1 MADQLTIGLLGGTG
15 PQGRGLALR
24 LALAGHRVLLGSRDA
39 ERAAGIV
46 ADLAGG
52 RDLPI
57 EGVANPDAANGADVV
72 FLVFPYAGQAQ
83 VLPGL
88 AGAIGDKV
96 VVDVINPLGWDDR
109 GPYLLEVPE
118 GSAAE
123 QAAALLPRARVVA
136 AFHHA
141 APKLL
146 ADPERQVETD
156 VLVASD
162 DPAAKGL
169 VLELADQ
176 IPGCRGV
183 DAGPLRLARQLEG
196 FTAVIVGINR
206 RHKIHAGLR
215 ISRLGDDK
223 RRRLN
228 AELRPAGGSRGL
240 KERSGSPPVEP
251 GPGRCQGAAR
261 GDRRDRRLQGGRAG
275 PRAHAGRGRGP
286 APADRLR

>member
-1 MADQLTIGLLGGTG
+1 M
-15 PQGRGLALR
+15 
-24 LALAGHRVLLGSRDA
+24 
-39 ERAAGIV
+39 
-46 ADLAGG
+46 
-52 RDLPI
+52 
-57 EGVANPDAANGADVV
+57 
-72 FLVFPYAGQAQ
+72 
-83 VLPGL
+83 LPGL
-88 AGAIGDKV
+88 AGPIGDKV
-96 VVDVINPLGWDDR
+96 VVDVINPLGWDEH
-109 GPYLLEVPE
+109 GPYLLAVPE

-162 DPAAKGL
+162 DPAAKWL

-176 IPGCRGV
+176 VPGCRGV
-183 DAGPLRLARQLEG
+183 DAGPLRTARQLEG

-215 ISRLGDDK
+215 ISRLGDDR

-228 AELRPAGGSRGL
+228 AELR
-240 KERSGSPPVEP
+240 
-251 GPGRCQGAAR
+251 AAR
-261 GDRRDRRLQGGRAG
+261 DREEG
-275 PRAHAGRGRGP
+275 P
-286 APADRLR
+286 

>member
-1 MADQLTIGLLGGTG
+1 VFLPDQLTIGLLGGTG

-24 LALAGHRVLLGSRDA
+24 FGLAGHRVLLGSRDPA
-39 ERAAGIV
+39 RAAGV
-46 ADLAGG
+46 VDDLVGG
-52 RDLPI
+52 RDLDI
-57 EGVANPDAANGADVV
+57 KGMGNQDAAAGADLV
-72 FLVFPYAGQAQ
+72 FLVFPFAGQAD
-83 VLPGL
+83 VLPDL
-88 AGAIGDKV
+88 AGPIGTKV
-96 VVDVINPLGWDDR
+96 VVDVINPLGWDEQ
-109 GPYLLEVPE
+109 GPYLLDVPE

-123 QAAALLPRARVVA
+123 QAAAWLPAARVVA

-146 ADPERQVETD
+146 IDSERQVETD
-156 VLVASD
+156 VLVVSD
-162 DPAAKGL
+162 HPEARGL
-169 VLELADQ
+169 VLGLADQ

-228 AELRPAGGSRGL
+228 AELRPANQDR
-240 KERSGSPPVEP
+240 EE
-251 GPGRCQGAAR
+251 GP
-261 GDRRDRRLQGGRAG
+261 
-275 PRAHAGRGRGP
+275 
-286 APADRLR
+286 

>member
-1 MADQLTIGLLGGTG
+1 MADPLTIGLLGGTG

-24 LALAGHRVLLGSRDA
+24 MALAGHRVLLGSRDP

-46 ADLAGG
+46 ADLVGG
-52 RDLPI
+52 RDLPV
-57 EGVANPDAANGADVV
+57 EGVGNADAAAGADIL
-72 FLVFPYAGQAQ
+72 FLVFPYAGQAD
-83 VLPGL
+83 VLP
-88 AGAIGDKV
+88 AGRADRRQGGGRRHQ
-96 VVDVINPLGWDDR
+96 PLGWDDQ
-109 GPYLLEVPE
+109 GPYLEEVPE

-123 QAAALLPRARVVA
+123 QAAALLPQARVVA

-156 VLVASD
+156 VLVVSD
-162 DPAAKGL
+162 DPEAKGL

-215 ISRLGDDK
+215 ISRLGDE
-223 RRRLN
+223 RRR
-228 AELRPAGGSRGL
+228 R
-240 KERSGSPPVEP
+240 
-251 GPGRCQGAAR
+251 
-261 GDRRDRRLQGGRAG
+261 
-275 PRAHAGRGRGP
+275 
-286 APADRLR
+286 

>member
-1 MADQLTIGLLGGTG
+1 VGLPDELTIGLLGGTG

-24 LALAGHRVLLGSRDA
+24 MALAGHRVLLGSRDP
-39 ERAAGIV
+39 ERAAGVV
-46 ADLAGG
+46 AGLLGG

-57 EGVANPDAANGADVV
+57 QGKANADAAAGADVV
-72 FLVFPYAGQAQ
+72 FLVFPYAGQAEM
-83 VLPGL
+83 LPGL
-88 AGAIGDKV
+88 AEAIGAKV
-96 VVDVINPLGWDDR
+96 VVDVINPLGWDDQ
-109 GPYLLEVPE
+109 GPYQLEVPE

-123 QAAALLPRARVVA
+123 QAAALLPEARVVA

-141 APKLL
+141 APRLL
-146 ADPERQVETD
+146 ADPDRQVETD
-156 VLVASD
+156 VLVAAD

-206 RHKIHAGLR
+206 RHKIHAGVR
-215 ISRLGDDK
+215 ISRLGDDR

-228 AELRPAGGSRGL
+228 AELRLAPTGEEGS
-240 KERSGSPPVEP
+240 
-251 GPGRCQGAAR
+251 
-261 GDRRDRRLQGGRAG
+261 
-275 PRAHAGRGRGP
+275 
-286 APADRLR
+286 

>member
-1 MADQLTIGLLGGTG
+1 LVDQLTIGLLGGTG

-39 ERAAGIV
+39 ARAAGIV
-46 ADLAGG
+46 ADLVGG

-57 EGVANPDAANGADVV
+57 EGVANPDAARGADVV
-72 FLVFPYAGQAQ
+72 FLVCPYIGQADI
-83 VLPGL
+83 LPGL
-88 AGAIGDKV
+88 AEPIGDKV
-96 VVDVINPLGWDDR
+96 LVDVINPLGWDEH

-123 QAAALLPRARVVA
+123 QAAKLLPRARVVA

-156 VLVASD
+156 VLVAAD
-162 DPAAKGL
+162 DQAAKGL

-183 DAGPLRLARQLEG
+183 DAGPLRMARQLEG

-206 RHKIHAGLR
+206 RYKIHAGLR
-215 ISRLGDDK
+215 ISRLGDDR

-228 AELRPAGGSRGL
+228 AELRSVKDR
-240 KERSGSPPVEP
+240 EE
-251 GPGRCQGAAR
+251 GP
-261 GDRRDRRLQGGRAG
+261 
-275 PRAHAGRGRGP
+275 
-286 APADRLR
+286 

>member
-15 PQGRGLALR
+15 PHGRGLALR

-46 ADLAGG
+46 ADLVGG

-57 EGVANPDAANGADVV
+57 EGVANPDAAAGADVV
-72 FLVFPYAGQAQ
+72 FLVFPYAAQAQ

-196 FTAVIVGINR
+196 FTAVIVAINHR
-206 RHKIHAGLR
+206 YRIHAGVR
-215 ISRLGDDK
+215 ISRLGDER

-228 AELRPAGGSRGL
+228 AELR
-240 KERSGSPPVEP
+240 EE
-251 GPGRCQGAAR
+251 GP
-261 GDRRDRRLQGGRAG
+261 
-275 PRAHAGRGRGP
+275 
-286 APADRLR
+286 